1 MIFLPWEGGEQWDG
15 TRFHPRTSPPHRPR
29 RQPQGRSR
37 TRTSQTPQNKTHHF
51 LLPIHMCGLCKNSF
65 DHKGCH
71 KCRLFMLK
79 TQPTVTYFNQKKRI
93 YYYHLYRGKYALP
106 AKAKYSHARQV
117 NIHRYSKIIKYVCF
131 FG

>member
-1 MIFLPWEGGEQWDG
+1 MLTLIQICRINFKHVQCMIFLPWEGGEQWDG
-15 TRFHPRTSPPHRPR
+15 TRFHPRTSPPHRTR

-51 LLPIHMCGLCKNSF
+51 LLPIHICGLCKNSF

-79 TQPTVTYFNQKKRI
+79 TQPAVTYFNQKEDI
-93 YYYHLYRGKYALP
+93 LLP
-106 AKAKYSHARQV
+106 PVPWKIRVTCK
-117 NIHRYSKIIKYVCF
+117 SKVLSC
-131 FG
+131 